1 MSGDEEDAAGR
12 AGTLVATQ
20 LRRPVRPHHC
30 LFLLKKACTKRRS
43 SVYQCSYM
51 YLYLFE
57 NILARVS
64 LPDHPRLHVLEC
76 ALGAHQVALV
86 GLRPLAVP
94 VLGVGGHGV
103 DT

>member
-43 SVYQCSYM
+43 SVYQCSFM
-51 YLYLFE
+51 YLNLFE

-64 LPDHPRLHVLEC
+64 LCSVIPRTRSSWTP
-76 ALGAHQVALV
+76 
-86 GLRPLAVP
+86 RP
-94 VLGVGGHGV
+94 
-103 DT
+103 